1 MSNEVEIL
9 LVDDSPEDVELTT
22 RALRRN
28 KIANDIQV
36 AEDGVEALDFLFCR
50 GPHQDRAFSHP
61 PKLVLLDLKL
71 PKVDGLE
78 VLRAMR
84 ADERTRA
91 IPVVILT
98 SSKEQ
103 KDLIK
108 GYNLGVNAFVQKPV
122 DFEQFAEAIR
132 QIGMFWMLINQ
143 APPAAAFAE
152 SRLAEARLAENEARG
167 A

>member
-1 MSNEVEIL
+1 MSHEVEIL
-9 LVDDSPEDVELTT
+9 LVDDSPEDVELTV

-28 KIANDIQV
+28 KIANDIQL
-36 AEDGVEALDFLFCR
+36 AEDGAEALDFLFCR
-50 GPHQDRAFSHP
+50 GSHKDRSFSRP
-61 PKLVLLDLKL
+61 PRLVLLDLKL

-84 ADERTRA
+84 ADERTKA

-103 KDLIK
+103 RDLIK

-122 DFEQFAEAIR
+122 DFEQFGEAIR

-143 APPAAAFAE
+143 APPMAVFAAGKAQ
-152 SRLAEARLAENEARG
+152 G
-167 A
+167 V

>member
-9 LVDDSPEDVELTT
+9 LVDDSPEDVELTI

-28 KIANDIQV
+28 KIANEIQV
-36 AEDGVEALDFLFCR
+36 AEDGAEALDFLFCR
-50 GPHQDRAFSHP
+50 GPHKDRSFSHP

-78 VLRAMR
+78 VLQAIR
-84 ADERTRA
+84 ADERTKA

-98 SSKEQ
+98 SSKQQ
-103 KDLIK
+103 KDVLR
-108 GYNLGVNAFVQKPV
+108 GYDLGVNAFVQKPV
-122 DFEQFAEAIR
+122 DFEQFGEAIR

-143 APPAAAFAE
+143 APPPGAF
-152 SRLAEARLAENEARG
+152 LAHKQRG

>member
-1 MSNEVEIL
+1 MSDVVEIL
-9 LVDDSPEDVELTT
+9 LVDDSPEDVELTI
-22 RALRRN
+22 RALRRH
-28 KIANDIQV
+28 KIANDIEV
-36 AEDGVEALDFLFCR
+36 VEDGAEALDFLFCR
-50 GPHQDRAFSHP
+50 GAYKERKFPHP
-61 PKLVLLDLKL
+61 PKLILLDLKL

-84 ADERTRA
+84 ADDRTKT

-103 KDLIK
+103 RDLIA

-122 DFEQFAEAIR
+122 DFEQFGEAIR
-132 QIGMFWMLINQ
+132 HIGMFWVLVNQ
-143 APPAAAFAE
+143 APPPGVFAE
-152 SRLAEARLAENEARG
+152 AKAQG

>member
-1 MSNEVEIL
+1 MPHGVEIL
-9 LVDDSPEDVELTT
+9 LVDDSPEDVELTI
-22 RALRRN
+22 RELRRH
-28 KIANDIQV
+28 KLANDIQV
-36 AEDGVEALDFLFCR
+36 AEDGAEALDFLFCR
-50 GPHQDRAFSHP
+50 GSHQDRTFSRP

-78 VLRAMR
+78 VLQAIRGH
-84 ADERTRA
+84 ERTKA

-108 GYNLGVNAFVQKPV
+108 GYNLGVSAYVQKPV
-122 DFEQFAEAIR
+122 DFEQFSDAIR

-143 APPAAAFAE
+143 PPPPGAFVASKE
-152 SRLAEARLAENEARG
+152 HG
-167 A
+167 G

>member
-1 MSNEVEIL
+1 MSDVVEIL
-9 LVDDSPEDVELTT
+9 LVDDSPEDVELTI
-22 RALRRN
+22 RALRRH
-28 KIANDIQV
+28 KIANDIEV
-36 AEDGVEALDFLFCR
+36 VEDGAEALDFLFCR
-50 GPHQDRAFSHP
+50 GAYKERKFPHP
-61 PKLVLLDLKL
+61 PKLILLDLKL

-84 ADERTRA
+84 ADDRTKT

-103 KDLIK
+103 RDLIA

-122 DFEQFAEAIR
+122 DFEQFGEAIR
-132 QIGMFWMLINQ
+132 HIGMFWVLVNQ
-143 APPAAAFAE
+143 APPPVIFAE
-152 SRLAEARLAENEARG
+152 AKAQG